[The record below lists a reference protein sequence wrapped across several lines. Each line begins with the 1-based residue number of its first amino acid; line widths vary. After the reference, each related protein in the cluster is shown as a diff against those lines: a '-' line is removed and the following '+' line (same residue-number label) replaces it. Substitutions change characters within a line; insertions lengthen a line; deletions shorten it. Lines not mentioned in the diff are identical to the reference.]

1 MVDSN
6 FDQVRD
12 NVNFL
17 KSHPLVRKEPAENT
31 YGMVHDIRTAKV
43 TRIEV

>member
-12 NVNFL
+12 NVDSL
-17 KSHPLVRKEPAENT
+17 MSHPLVRKEPAENT
-31 YGMVHDIRTAKV
+31 YGMVHDIRMVKV